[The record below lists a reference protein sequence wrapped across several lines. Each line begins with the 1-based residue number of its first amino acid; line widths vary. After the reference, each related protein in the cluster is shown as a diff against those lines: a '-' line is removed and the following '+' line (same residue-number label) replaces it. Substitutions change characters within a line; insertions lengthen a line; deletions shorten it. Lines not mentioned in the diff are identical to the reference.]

1 MANNPYPTQ
10 PQPGQPGYGQPQQP
24 GSQPPSQPGGMQPTA
39 YNPVATQQMPGQPG
53 QMPVAQGQPG
63 QPMPA
68 PQPMPAV
75 QTVQVAS
82 AKPTPLDDAHIDDL
96 LMTMFEKGASD
107 LHLAVGIPP
116 IIRVDGA
123 LVPCPYEKLS
133 PQHSQRLIYDI
144 LTDEQIQRFETHLEL
159 DFSYQLARTARF
171 RVNVFRDK
179 GNVASAFR
187 QIPQKIPTLKD
198 LNLPNVLE
206 ELTRLPRGLVLVTGP
221 TGSGKSTTLAAMIN
235 QINSEVSKHVITIED
250 PIEYL
255 HNHRTSVINQR
266 EVGQDTLEFKNALR
280 AALREDPDVILVG
293 EMRDLETMQMAVSAA
308 ETGHLVFATLHT
320 NSAATSVERIVD
332 SFPSGQ
338 QEQVRLQ
345 LSNNLQA
352 ILCQQLIPRANQPGR
367 VCALEIMRASPAIRN
382 LIREAK
388 AHQITSMIQ
397 TSANLGMQ
405 TMDQCLRDL
414 YTRGQITFEEAMTRA
429 MNPPELE
436 KMIRTV
442 TAPTD
447 GKQAGR

>member
-1 MANNPYPTQ
+1 LADNQYPNRNV
-10 PQPGQPGYGQPQQP
+10 PPGQPGYGQPPTQYNP
-24 GSQPPSQPGGMQPTA
+24 GAAGVPGGMPGAMPPAQATQPVVQ
-39 YNPVATQQMPGQPG
+39 PVAVSTARPL
-53 QMPVAQGQPG
+53 
-63 QPMPA
+63 
-68 PQPMPAV
+68 
-75 QTVQVAS
+75 
-82 AKPTPLDDAHIDDL
+82 PLDDAHIDDL
-96 LMTMFEKGASD
+96 LRAMHEKGSSD
-107 LHLAVGIPP
+107 LHIAVGIPP

-123 LVPCPYEKLS
+123 LIPIPFEKVA
-133 PQHSQRLIYDI
+133 PQDSQRLIYDI
-144 LTDEQIQRFETHLEL
+144 LTDEQIQRFETELEL

-198 LNLPNVLE
+198 LGLPAVLE
-206 ELTRLPRGLVLVTGP
+206 ELTRLPRGLILVTGP

-255 HNHRTSVINQR
+255 HTHRTSVINQR
-266 EVGQDTLEFKNALR
+266 EVGQDTLQFKNALR

-332 SFPSGQ
+332 SFPPGQ

-397 TSANLGMQ
+397 TSANMGMQ
-405 TMDQCLRDL
+405 TMDQSLRDL
-414 YTRGQITFEEAMTRA
+414 YVRGVISIEEAMQRA
-429 MNPPELE
+429 MNPTELE
-436 KMIRTV
+436 KMIRTM
-442 TAPTD
+442 TAPV
-447 GKQAGR
+447 AGQPGQQQGGRY